1 MSIND
6 LLKIIKGANG
16 MPVLFVP
23 SSDGQLTAIAVNP
36 VPVSGAAEKKL
47 EDFRA
52 WLLLLTSLAATIT
65 FTAGF
70 APPGGFWG
78 ADDKGNGYV
87 AGTSVMHSK
96 FPVRYWLFHL
106 SNTNA
111 FFSSL
116 MIIGMLAKNIY
127 HKEPIT
133 MKNRALVLLVGLCF
147 VSLGTS
153 YISGT
158 WVSFR
163 GSMYS
168 VVTFVG
174 IISYMLVTSN

>member
-1 MSIND
+1 
-6 LLKIIKGANG
+6 
-16 MPVLFVP
+16 VP
-23 SSDGQLTAIAVNP
+23 QVTKCA
-36 VPVSGAAEKKL
+36 L
-47 EDFRA
+47 EDLRV

-78 ADDKGNGYV
+78 SDEEAKRYV
-87 AGTSVMHSK
+87 VGTSVMHSK
-96 FPVRYWLFHL
+96 FPIRYWIFHR

-116 MIIGMLAKNIY
+116 MIIGMLAKNIVC

-147 VSLGTS
+147 VSLGTN

-158 WVSFR
+158 WVSFM
-163 GSMYS
+163 GLIYS
-168 VVTFVG
+168 VITFLG
-174 IISYMLVTSN
+174 IISYMMVTRK